1 MISPNDFKQLQ
12 EPWDERMRA
21 IAEER
26 LRTNYAREKLENF
39 TEEEAAIMRAALDRL
54 IPQDE
59 EIDLVGFID
68 GRLWDPLGRGD
79 RGVGM
84 PEEKEVLKIGLR
96 GLDESAQTLFATPF
110 IRLEG
115 GQQDEI
121 LDQVQDNKAPGE
133 SWQQVPGDYFFHR
146 LYSRALTGYYA
157 HPRVWMRIGFY
168 GASYPEG
175 YAWLGRG
182 QVKQRHERAVGWER
196 L

>member
-59 EIDLVGFID
+59 EIDI
-68 GRLWDPLGRGD
+68 

-110 IRLEG
+110 IELEG

-121 LDQVQDNKAPGE
+121 LDQVQNNKAPGE
-133 SWQQVPGDYFFHR
+133 SWRQVPGDYFFHR